1 MKLDL
6 VHDTQ
11 MVYRK
16 LLKCMSRPGYIE
28 SIESQ
33 SKKIDFD
40 ISFYTGTLVN
50 MYMLLDGEVTFNI
63 VSKNKDIITN
73 FVNQLTYAKATTL
86 EEADFIFILSDAPKN
101 SLEEA
106 FKRAKLGTLIDPH
119 KSATI
124 IVEVEKLSSE
134 KKYLLK
140 GSGIEDLCHV
150 NIITNGLFVEER
162 KNKNIE
168 YPLGVDTIFIDREDQ
183 IMCLPRTTQI
193 FAAPQEINK
202 VVN

>member
-11 MVYRK
+11 MAYRN
-16 LLKCMSRPGYIE
+16 LLKCMSKPGVIE
-28 SIESQ
+28 SIETQ

-50 MYMLLDGEVTFNI
+50 MYVLLDGEVTFNI
-63 VSKNKDIITN
+63 VSKNKEKITN
-73 FVNQLTYAKATTL
+73 FVNQLTYAKATTI
-86 EEADFIFILSDAPKN
+86 ENADFIFILSDAREN
-101 SLEEA
+101 SLGEA
-106 FKRAKLGTLIDPH
+106 FKKAKLGTLIDPH

-124 IVEVEKLSSE
+124 IVEVEKLSNE
-134 KKYLLK
+134 KKYYLK
-140 GSGIEDLCHV
+140 GPGIEDLHYV
-150 NIITNGLFVEER
+150 SILTKGLFVDER
-162 KNKNIE
+162 ENKNIE
-168 YPLGVDTIFIDREDQ
+168 YPLGVDTIFIDREAQ

-193 FAAPQEINK
+193 FAAQQEINK